1 MTFCG
6 LSPITAMT
14 AVHLIFT
21 YLFERKKSSGGKKKK
36 KSKLLFT
43 LFKLLQMSYIPP
55 ALQSSLKFLILSL

>member
-21 YLFERKKSSGGKKKK
+21 YLFERKKSSGEKKKK
-36 KSKLLFT
+36 KEVTFYT
-43 LFKLLQMSYIPP
+43 L
-55 ALQSSLKFLILSL
+55 